1 MHYDFREDEAK
12 NMFDERKTSLK
23 NDDIRDN
30 LEKFFKIKAE
40 TNAQRDA
47 IVPLF
52 GEEKWAEADAKI
64 VAAIK
69 AMGGVNPYNL
79 DLYRMRMDSLG
90 GQTNN

>member
-1 MHYDFREDEAK
+1 
-12 NMFDERKTSLK
+12 MFDQKKGSLK
-23 NDDIRDN
+23 DATIKNE

-40 TNAQRDA
+40 SNAQRDA

-69 AMGGVNPYNL
+69 AMGGLNPYNL
-79 DLYRMRMDSLG
+79 DLYRMRMDSLR
-90 GQTNN
+90 GQPNN